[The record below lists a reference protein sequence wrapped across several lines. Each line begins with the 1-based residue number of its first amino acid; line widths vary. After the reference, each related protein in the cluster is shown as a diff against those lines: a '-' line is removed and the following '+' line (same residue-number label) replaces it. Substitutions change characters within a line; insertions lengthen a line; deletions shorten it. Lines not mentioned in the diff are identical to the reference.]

1 MYQVSKRIFDS
12 CFSLIVLI
20 LGAPLFL
27 IIALAIKLSSK
38 GPVFFVAK
46 RVGKDYQTF
55 SCFKFRTMYVDA
67 EKRLQFLLQD
77 AEKRKEWAL
86 FHKFKNDPRV
96 TPLGRFLRKTSLDEL
111 PQFINSLLGDISV
124 VGPRPLSARGSKEE
138 VKKVLGKFSDEI
150 LSVKPGITGLW
161 QTSGR
166 NNVSVKRRQL
176 LELRYVRRRSFLLDL
191 RLIVRTVPVMIFAKG
206 AY

>member
-12 CFSLIVLI
+12 CFSLIVLFF
-20 LGAPLFL
+20 GAPLFL
-27 IIALAIKLSSK
+27 AIALAIKLSSR
-38 GPVFFVAK
+38 GPVFFVAE
-46 RVGKDYQTF
+46 RVGINYQIF

-67 EKRLQFLLQD
+67 EKRLQVLLKNPEYQ
-77 AEKRKEWAL
+77 KEWAL
-86 FHKFKNDPRV
+86 FHKFKQDPRV

-138 VKKVLGKFSDEI
+138 VRKILGRFSDEI

-176 LELRYVRRRSFLLDL
+176 LELSYVRRRSFLLDL